1 MKPDKFSGENR
12 SRILQAKIEPHTTI
26 KMNCKGERKM
36 TVKELTS
43 RLWYLQEIEIVS
55 KRYEADKEKRIV
67 WKGEN
72 MNLRASDPDTVF
84 VRNMLV
90 ISFGIVDNKLII
102 IV

>member
-1 MKPDKFSGENR
+1 MKLDKFSGGNR
-12 SRILQAKIEPHTTI
+12 SRILQAKIEPYTTI
-26 KMNCKGERKM
+26 KMNCKGENTM

-43 RLWYLQEIEIVS
+43 RLWYSQEIEIVS
-55 KRYEADKEKRIV
+55 KHYEADKEKRIV

-72 MNLRASDPDTVF
+72 MNLRASDPDTVN